1 MKIYHNFSEIQ
12 HINNPILTIGTFDGV
27 HIGHQKI
34 ISKLN
39 EEAKKC
45 GGESVLFTFY
55 PHPRMVLNPDV
66 NLQLIQTQQEKLAK
80 LERMGLKHLIVF
92 PFTKDFANTKA
103 EDFIVQ
109 YLINQLHVKKVV
121 IGYDHQFGKN
131 REGSIEHFRALA
143 EKHHFEVIEIPA
155 QEINEINIS
164 STKIR
169 KAILDGDLET
179 ATRFLNE
186 PFELTGKVI
195 HGKKLGKQI
204 GFPTANIQLTDT
216 HKIIPKTGVYAV
228 EIIIDGAIQHGM
240 MNIGF
245 RPTVSEEKTLS
256 IEVHLFDFKQD
267 LYEKQLIVRLIQRIR
282 DEQKFDGIE
291 SLIQQLKQ
299 DEIACRTLFHLV

>member
-1 MKIYHNFSEIQ
+1 MKIYHDFSEIQ

-39 EEAKKC
+39 EEASTC

-66 NLQLIQTQQEKLAK
+66 NLQLIQTQEEKLAK

-103 EDFIVQ
+103 EDFIVE
-109 YLINQLHVKKVV
+109 YLINQLHIKKVV

-131 REGSIEHFRALA
+131 REGSIEHFRILA

-169 KAILDGDLET
+169 KAILQGDLET
-179 ATRFLNE
+179 ATKFLNE

-204 GFPTANIQLTDT
+204 GFPTANIQVADT

-228 EIIIDGAIQHGM
+228 EVIMEDMIQHGM

-267 LYEKQLIVRLIQRIR
+267 LYEKQLIVRLIHRIR

>member
-1 MKIYHNFSEIQ
+1 MKIYSDFSEIQ

-34 ISKLN
+34 IQKLN
-39 EEAKKC
+39 EEAENC

-66 NLQLIQTQQEKLAK
+66 NLQLIQTQEEKLAK

-109 YLINQLHVKKVV
+109 YLINQLQVKKVV

-131 REGSIEHFRALA
+131 REGSIEQFRELA
-143 EKHHFEVIEIPA
+143 KQYQFEVIEIPA

-169 KAILDGDLET
+169 EAILQGDAET
-179 ATRFLNE
+179 ATNFLNE
-186 PFELTGKVI
+186 PFELTGTVV
-195 HGKKLGKQI
+195 HGKKLGNQI
-204 GFPTANIQLTDT
+204 GFPTANIQLANE
-216 HKIIPKTGVYAV
+216 HKIVPKTGVYAV
-228 EIIIDGAIQHGM
+228 ELILDNATQHGM

-245 RPTVSEEKTLS
+245 RPTVSDEKTLS

-267 LYEKQLIVRLIQRIR
+267 LYEKQLIVRLIHRIR